1 MIQSRRIDPLL
12 RRAQEHEDSVARD
25 LAERQRTLAQHESRL
40 EELRQYAEDYANS
53 QMAATSPAQLANRRA
68 FLERIDQA
76 LAGFGDPVVVFIAAL
91 FVVTHALETTGLSA
105 WVGTHMSSWAAD
117 RPTSILVLTMVAC
130 AGLSAFV
137 SVNAA
142 VAAMVPVA
150 VVIASRAKQPPSRVM
165 MPMAF
170 ASHAGSLLADDV
182 IEP

>member
-76 LAGFGDPVVVFIAAL
+76 LKQQLQNV
-91 FVVTHALETTGLSA
+91 
-105 WVGTHMSSWAAD
+105 D
-117 RPTSILVLTMVAC
+117 R
-130 AGLSAFV
+130 
-137 SVNAA
+137 
-142 VAAMVPVA
+142 
-150 VVIASRAKQPPSRVM
+150 SRASVSPSSG
-165 MPMAF
+165 
-170 ASHAGSLLADDV
+170 ASAPASSSIPTATSS
-182 IEP
+182 PTTTSSKAPTK